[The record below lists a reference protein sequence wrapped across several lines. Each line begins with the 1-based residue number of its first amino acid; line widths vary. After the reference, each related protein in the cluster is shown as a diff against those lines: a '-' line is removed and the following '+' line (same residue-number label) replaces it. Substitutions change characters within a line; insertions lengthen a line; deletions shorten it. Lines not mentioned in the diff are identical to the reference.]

1 MIAFLMTIDN
11 SQILQIEKEF
21 HEKEDGRITKQS
33 KITLDELYND
43 ILKRTYKFLENW
55 LGNLKPSKK
64 SKNR

>member
-1 MIAFLMTIDN
+1 MVTFLMTIDN
-11 SQILQIEKEF
+11 IQILKINKEF
-21 HEKEDGRITKQS
+21 HGKEDGRISKYS

-55 LGNLKPSKK
+55 LGNLEPSKK